1 MKLNQTPKQNRKYTN
16 CGESCN
22 AVVLML
28 SGGGGGKCNLV
39 YLLEFH
45 DNCQGGVNAIPSIG
59 GGFTTIVK
67 KGVNVTLQKHYFLGN
82 ALTLFSLKPRKQCFC
97 RYSVD
102 AVNRR
107 EKSMNSCFS
116 PHGGESERGLAYD

>member
-1 MKLNQTPKQNRKYTN
+1 MELNQTPKQNRKYTN
-16 CGESCN
+16 YGDSCN

-28 SGGGGGKCNLV
+28 SGGGVNVISSIYGSFTTIAK
-39 YLLEFH
+39 E
-45 DNCQGGVNAIPSIG
+45 GVNAIPSIG

-107 EKSMNSCFS
+107 EQSMNSCFS
-116 PHGGESERGLAYD
+116 PHGGELERGLAYD